1 MNILKPQKVFI
12 DNLTAIKDF
21 LKELEEDYIT
31 NIKVEDVEFES
42 IEFIN
47 KEIEASIFNN
57 VNITKSKKLF

>member
-47 KEIEASIFNN
+47 KEIEASI
-57 VNITKSKKLF
+57 